1 MKLSFKIV
9 RLEASVGRIPL
20 RITALCVALAVAA
33 GCSGSNDSATKVGAG
48 GGLKGGGRLTVTYR
62 NEPKSF
68 NRYVSP
74 RIEVETVTR
83 LIHSPLVRL
92 NRGTRQVEPRLAH
105 DWTVSPDGL
114 TWTFHLEPNVAFSD
128 GTPFTSADVLFSLQ
142 AVYDPKV
149 ESPLASSL
157 TIGGKPLIA
166 RAPDAHTVIVTLPA
180 PYGPGV
186 ELLDTLPIYPRHK
199 LQKALAAGTFKD
211 AWGGTTPPAEVV
223 GLGPF
228 VIAKYE
234 PGVRIE
240 FARNPHYW
248 RKDGSGQPLPYLDG
262 IDMQIVPDENAE
274 VLRLESGEVD
284 LTTGRVRAEDL
295 ATLRALEAK
304 GVLQV
309 ATSGPTISPDLLW
322 INLTPGA
329 AAARTRPWLQ
339 KEELRRAISY
349 AVDRR
354 AIVNTVYLGAAEPI
368 WGPITPG
375 HGVWFQSALPKT
387 DVDRAKA
394 KSLLASIGLTDRTG
408 DGLVDD
414 ESGKTARLSILVPK
428 QTTRDRVA
436 LMIQEQLRQ
445 AGLAVDLIATDPGSV
460 AERWGRHDYEAIY
473 YGFEFDTF
481 EPAPDFWLSSGP
493 FHVWNQD
500 QKSPATSWEGQ
511 IDEVFRK
518 QSTTLDPAERQR
530 LFNQIQQMFTEH
542 LPALYFVA
550 TNVTVAANARVH
562 GIVPS
567 VLPPPV
573 LWNAE
578 MLSVGPAPPPGS
590 TQRR

>member
-1 MKLSFKIV
+1 MKSGFKIV
-9 RLEASVGRIPL
+9 RLEAFVGKISL
-20 RITALCVALAVAA
+20 RMTALSLVLAMTAA
-33 GCSGSNDSATKVGAG
+33 CSGSRDSATKVGAG
-48 GGLKGGGRLTVTYR
+48 GGAGGGRLTVTYR
-62 NEPKSF
+62 SEPRSF

-74 RIEVETVTR
+74 YIAEETITR
-83 LIHSPLVRL
+83 LIHATLVRL
-92 NRGTRQVEPRLAH
+92 NRATRQVEPRLAH

-114 TWTFHLEPNVAFSD
+114 TWTFHLEPNVSFSD
-128 GTPFTSADVLFSLQ
+128 GTPFTSADVLFSFQ
-142 AVYDPKV
+142 GVYDPKV

-157 TIGGKPLIA
+157 TIGGQPLMA
-166 RAPDAHTVIVTLPA
+166 RAPDEHTVIVTLPG
-180 PYGPGV
+180 PYGAGV
-186 ELLDTLPIYPRHK
+186 GLLDSLPIYPRHK
-199 LQKALAAGTFKD
+199 LQPALAAGAFKD
-211 AWGGTTPPAEVV
+211 AWGVKTPPADLV

-248 RKDGSGQPLPYLDG
+248 RKDAAGHALPYLDG
-262 IDMQIVPDENAE
+262 IEMQIVPDQNAE
-274 VLRLESGEVD
+274 VLRLQSGDVD
-284 LTTGRVRAEDL
+284 LTTDQVRAEDL
-295 ATLRALEAK
+295 AALRALEAK
-304 GVLQV
+304 GVLQL
-309 ATSGPTISPDLLW
+309 ATAGPTISPDVLW
-322 INLTPGA
+322 LNLTPGA
-329 AAARTRPWLQ
+329 AVAKARPWLQ

-354 AIVNTVYLGAAEPI
+354 SIVNTVYLGAAEPI

-375 HGVWFQSALPKT
+375 HGEWFQSDLPRT
-387 DVDRAKA
+387 EADRTKA

-414 ESGKTARLSILVPK
+414 PSGKTARFSILVPK
-428 QTTRDRVA
+428 HTTRDRVA

-445 AGLAVDLIATDPGSV
+445 AGLTVDLVATDPRAM
-460 AERWGRHDYEAIY
+460 AEKFEKGDYDAVYFAFLI
-473 YGFEFDTF
+473 DTF

-493 FHVWNQD
+493 FHVWNHA

-511 IDEVFRK
+511 IDDLFRK
-518 QSTTLDPAERQR
+518 ASTTLDANERHR
-530 LFNQIQQMFTEH
+530 LFGQAQRVFAEH
-542 LPALYFVA
+542 LPAVYFVA
-550 TNVTVAANARVH
+550 TNVTVAASARVH

-578 MLSVGPAPPPGS
+578 MLSVGPAPSPGS